1 MKELWRQR
9 DKLAKENNDYEIKNQ
24 LLDEELR
31 LVKKYKE
38 SLERDEEK
46 LKYDLKEAIKKS
58 NDKDTIID
66 TQKDEI
72 QDLKQKLEASKR
84 KYQTDIKE
92 YNKALRT
99 IKSLNIEIDSKN
111 KELEDQTNLNSKFS
125 EMLEKQNKKLDIN
138 ESELSKISKKL
149 K

>member
-92 YNKALRT
+92 YNTALRT